1 MTLGRLVPGL
11 LLSLVLPQTVSSG
24 KNCDHPNS
32 RVNIGPDGTRDG
44 FVTYEAV
51 ITSDTNPP
59 YATSTISVPVGTFTT
74 TGTETKSVTEFFL
87 DAGCVVSSGSSIYTL
102 TASATV
108 TQDAANPVSFWV
120 RSLCLESFAQQF
132 FGTLLTLEFLTGP
145 IEEIAWNKVDTTVC
159 PGTDWYS
166 FHCRPEEVQRLR

>member
-24 KNCDHPNS
+24 RNCDHPNA
-32 RVNIGPDGTRDG
+32 RVNIGPDGTRDR

-51 ITSDTNPP
+51 ITTDTNPP
-59 YATSTISVPVGTFTT
+59 YATSTITVPVGTFTT
-74 TGTETKSVTEFFL
+74 TRTETKSATEFFL

-120 RSLCLESFAQQF
+120 RYLCLESFAK
-132 FGTLLTLEFLTGP
+132 LLCRIWLTLELSSGP
-145 IEEIAWNKVDTTVC
+145 IKEIAWN
-159 PGTDWYS
+159 
-166 FHCRPEEVQRLR
+166 